1 MAATADKPVKAN
13 IKFRLAPGKATPAPP
28 VGSMLGAQGVNMM
41 DFVNAFNDQTRDM
54 PDEKLTVKVKIFE
67 DRTFEFAVKGDTVAL
82 LIRKAAGVEKGSG
95 VPNKTK
101 VGKLTRAQV
110 NEIAEKK
117 LKDMNAHTIEAGA
130 NIVAGQARSM
140 GIEVVD

>member
-1 MAATADKPVKAN
+1 MATIKAKPVKAN

-41 DFVNAFNDQTRDM
+41 DFVNAFNDQTRELK
-54 PDEKLTVKVKIFE
+54 DEKLTVKVKIFE
-67 DRTFEFAVKGDTVAL
+67 DRTFEFAYKSDTVAVL
-82 LIRKAAGVEKGSG
+82 LRKAAGVDKGSG

-101 VGKLTRAQV
+101 VGKVTKAQV
-110 NEIAEKK
+110 TEIAEKK
-117 LKDMNAHTIEAGA
+117 IKDMNAHSQESAEK
-130 NIVAGQARSM
+130 IVAGQARSM

>member
-1 MAATADKPVKAN
+1 MAAPKAKPVKAN

-41 DFVNAFNDQTRDM
+41 DFVNAFNEQTREL

-67 DRTFEFAVKGDTVAL
+67 DRTFEFTFKGDTVAT
-82 LIRKAAGVEKGSG
+82 LIRKAAGIEKGSG

-101 VGKLTRAQV
+101 VGKLTKAQV
-110 NEIAEKK
+110 TELAEKK
-117 LKDMNAHTIEAGA
+117 IKDMNAHSLESAEK
-130 NIVAGQARSM
+130 IVAGQARSM
-140 GIEVVD
+140 GVEVVD